1 MMTITVTTSDRLL
14 SIKELEAMGFGSR
27 SKIDRMVKQGLLK
40 RIKIGFSTRFYESDI
55 KAFLA
60 KGKQSN

>member
-27 SKIDRMVKQGLLK
+27 SKIDRMVKQGLLE
-40 RIKIGFSTRFYESDI
+40 RVKIGFSTRFYESDI

>member
-1 MMTITVTTSDRLL
+1 MMTITVTTSNRLL

-27 SKIDRMVKQGLLK
+27 SKIDRMVRQGLLK

>member
-1 MMTITVTTSDRLL
+1 MMTITVTTSNRLL

>member
-1 MMTITVTTSDRLL
+1 MTITVTTSNRLL

>member
-1 MMTITVTTSDRLL
+1 MTITVTTSDRLL
-14 SIKELEAMGFGSR
+14 SIKELEAMGFASR

-40 RIKIGFSTRFYESDI
+40 RVKIGFSTRFYESDI